1 MTRAATLKSM
11 TGFARV
17 EGGVDECTWVW
28 EAKCVNAKGLDFRC
42 RLSGFE
48 TIEKTLRDHVFK
60 SFLRGNFSVT
70 LTVIW
75 VRPAMVYR
83 INEEIL
89 SCLKGAVQNL
99 RGHFPDS
106 PPVSFDGL
114 LAVNGIVES
123 KDEGI
128 NPDRRAAIEQIIIK
142 DFREVIKRLAESRS
156 DEGIILGKVLGEQL
170 KKINKLRSQAERL
183 ASSQSETIRKLFEE
197 QLRVL
202 MKAAPALPEERI
214 AQEVTL
220 LILKADV
227 QEELDRLGGH
237 CESAAA
243 LLIERKGI
251 GRRLD
256 FLCQEL
262 NREVNTLCSK
272 SRDIE
277 LTRVGLGMK
286 ASIEQMREQVQ
297 NVE

>member
-1 MTRAATLKSM
+1 M

-42 RLSGFE
+42 RLSGFG
-48 TIEKTLRDHVFK
+48 TIEKNLRDHVFK

-70 LTVIW
+70 LTVSW
-75 VRPAMVYR
+75 VRPAMVYKV
-83 INEEIL
+83 NEEIL
-89 SCLKGAVQNL
+89 SRLKDVVQNL
-99 RGHFPDS
+99 RGQFPDS
-106 PPVSFDGL
+106 QPVSFDGL
-114 LAVNGIVES
+114 LAVNGIIES
-123 KDEGI
+123 KDEPI
-128 NPDRRAAIEQIIIK
+128 NPDRRAAIEQRIIE
-142 DFREVIKRLAESRS
+142 DFRQVIKRLAETRS
-156 DEGIILGKVLGEQL
+156 DEGIHLARVLREQL
-170 KKINKLRSQAERL
+170 KKINKLRSQAEEL
-183 ASSQSETIRKLFEE
+183 VSSQSETIRKHFEE
-197 QLRVL
+197 QVREL
-202 MKAAPALPEERI
+202 MEAVPALPEERI

-227 QEELDRLGGH
+227 REELDRLGGH

-262 NREVNTLCSK
+262 NREANTLCSK
-272 SRDIE
+272 SRDIG
-277 LTRVGLGMK
+277 LTRVGLELK
-286 ASIEQMREQVQ
+286 ASIEQIREQVQ